1 MCSQIGSDR
10 LGLIAESLPSR
21 YSSLIVDALEELPD
35 NFLITDPAI
44 SGHPIVF
51 ASKGF
56 LKFSGYS
63 KSDVVGRNARMFQ
76 GPSTDRRSV
85 AQIREAIR
93 HEKPL
98 QITLLNYRK
107 DGSPIWIVFHLTP
120 VFNCNDGS
128 VAHFVAVQ
136 VPISPTDTRVSSTNK
151 AAGSVTGSCRREVCC
166 DSVAELYRNS
176 LFDPL
181 VDSDERGRGV
191 ETKQPY
197 KANDLEKHKAA
208 TAISNILSRLV
219 HYSELTGKVV
229 SEKRCSSVGIVPLSS
244 SLNISLGRIK
254 QSFVLTD
261 PYLPDMPI
269 VYASD
274 AFLKLTGYSRL
285 EVLGRNC
292 RFLQG
297 SDTNVEAL
305 CQIKD
310 SIQSAQSCSV
320 RILNYRKDGSSFW
333 NLLHIAPVRNASG
346 KIAFYVGVQIEE
358 SCKSIDQGLSPEM
371 RQLGAVGAV
380 KVAVRS
386 LSVGVGPSKS
396 S

>member
-1 MCSQIGSDR
+1 MLRQHM
-10 LGLIAESLPSR
+10 L
-21 YSSLIVDALEELPD
+21 
-35 NFLITDPAI
+35 I
-44 SGHPIVF
+44 SG
-51 ASKGF
+51 
-56 LKFSGYS
+56 
-63 KSDVVGRNARMFQ
+63 R
-76 GPSTDRRSV
+76 
-85 AQIREAIR
+85 
-93 HEKPL
+93 
-98 QITLLNYRK
+98 
-107 DGSPIWIVFHLTP
+107 
-120 VFNCNDGS
+120 
-128 VAHFVAVQ
+128 
-136 VPISPTDTRVSSTNK
+136 
-151 AAGSVTGSCRREVCC
+151 
-166 DSVAELYRNS
+166 
-176 LFDPL
+176 
-181 VDSDERGRGV
+181 
-191 ETKQPY
+191 
-197 KANDLEKHKAA
+197 
-208 TAISNILSRLV
+208 
-219 HYSELTGKVV
+219 
-229 SEKRCSSVGIVPLSS
+229 
-244 SLNISLGRIK
+244 
-254 QSFVLTD
+254 TD